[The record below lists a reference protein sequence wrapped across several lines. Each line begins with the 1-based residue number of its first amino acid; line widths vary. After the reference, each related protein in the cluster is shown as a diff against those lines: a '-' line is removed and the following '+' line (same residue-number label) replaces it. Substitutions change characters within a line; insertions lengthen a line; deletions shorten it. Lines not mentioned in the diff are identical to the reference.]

1 MAERSAL
8 PLTDRAAVFRERST
22 FFPEYL
28 HSCLILAPWSAAFYT
43 LFENRRDNLIIPLFF
58 VSLFFVAPLSLL
70 LRMAAMK
77 AKSLWIY
84 LGAGAVSLPLLALTY
99 LTLNR
104 IAPEGAIKYV
114 GTFIHFVIFCFLF
127 IDYFMLRTDENRR
140 RKAYLEND
148 RSFFAEDRPSKTPG
162 IPGLVLYLLVYC
174 DGLLF
179 ESPRTSDLGLWGCI
193 AYLFVL
199 IVYIYLRSGN
209 EYLKENRELKRV
221 PVRRIQ
227 KIGSLFLVS
236 VCIGILFLCLIPLFT
251 SGLRRYTN
259 VRNWEVEGIN
269 LEKETKPEEIIEQ
282 HQPEAM
288 PMPDLSELAEYEPN
302 PVLDAIY
309 RILTVILV
317 VIVSVL
323 CLVGAVLGIRGL
335 FLHFKEDPGE
345 NGDIITSIDTEDSIL
360 KLKKER
366 RRVYRD
372 RSEKERIRRKYREI
386 IRKATKEK
394 PVISHTPTEI
404 EAFAGLSD
412 NDEMKAFHKVYE
424 DARYGK

>member
-1 MAERSAL
+1 
-8 PLTDRAAVFRERST
+8 
-22 FFPEYL
+22 
-28 HSCLILAPWSAAFYT
+28 
-43 LFENRRDNLIIPLFF
+43 
-58 VSLFFVAPLSLL
+58 
-70 LRMAAMK
+70 MAAMK